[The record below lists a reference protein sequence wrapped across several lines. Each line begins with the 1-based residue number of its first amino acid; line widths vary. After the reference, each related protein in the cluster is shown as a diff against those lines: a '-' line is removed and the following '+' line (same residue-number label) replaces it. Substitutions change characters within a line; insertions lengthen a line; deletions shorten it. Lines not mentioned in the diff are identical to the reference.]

1 MTTLDWPTVR
11 ERAIRAFAGNLPHPE
26 TEDAVIAVFEQQP
39 LAVLRAIDEISDDI
53 AAGRVR
59 SGWAVLRSRLAAATE
74 ARSDVRVTA
83 PDERE
88 RRLAAAEAWMRHAGL
103 HVASE
108 AEVRDELFG
117 ERGKLHAWA
126 SDDALRVRL
135 LELWRRVRP
144 EGEQIELEELER
156 AEHHKRAR
164 AAVEAQE
171 VRR

>member
-1 MTTLDWPTVR
+1 
-11 ERAIRAFAGNLPHPE
+11 
-26 TEDAVIAVFEQQP
+26 
-39 LAVLRAIDEISDDI
+39 
-53 AAGRVR
+53 VR
-59 SGWAVLRSRLAAATE
+59 SGWAVLRHRLEAATE

-88 RRLAAAEAWMRHAGL
+88 ARLAAAEVWMRHAGL

-108 AEVRDELFG
+108 GEVLDELFG
-117 ERGKLHAWA
+117 ERGRLRAWA
-126 SDDALRVRL
+126 SDDALQLRL

-144 EGEQIELEELER
+144 EGEQIEREELER